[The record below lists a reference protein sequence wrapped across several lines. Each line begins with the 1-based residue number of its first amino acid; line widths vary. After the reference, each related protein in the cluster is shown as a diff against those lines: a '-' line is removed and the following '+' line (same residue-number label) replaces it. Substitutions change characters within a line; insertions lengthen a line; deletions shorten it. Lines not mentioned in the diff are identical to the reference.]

1 MKLHGLSWRIGL
13 PFLLLVLSFT
23 LTLALF
29 LREQIVAQDQQRI
42 ERLASANAA
51 FIDQA
56 SLPLSERLAG
66 ELTRVTGCDVYFR
79 RGTRLT
85 PAPSDAALGTQLLQA
100 KANAKVQA
108 AGIMQ
113 VVVVPLPEDS
123 ELVLVH
129 QPDTQLFDPRI
140 LQVVIA
146 FWVLA
151 LLLAWLVVRGLVRP
165 LRNLASQV
173 RNIEQP
179 EALILPET
187 DRHDEIGDV
196 ARAMAHTHATL
207 HGEREQRA
215 RMEKLAILGRM
226 TTSLAHEIRNPI
238 AAIKMHAQLWRNR
251 ETTEA
256 PDVIEGEA
264 DRIEALINQWMFL
277 SRPDPPAFTTADIGE
292 LLDQTLRS
300 QSAQMQHAGVTVTVH
315 KHGVLTAR
323 CDRQRLQHVLHNLC
337 TNAMQAMPHG
347 GELIV
352 TANGEGS
359 KLELVFTDSGPGFSS
374 EARTR
379 YAEYFF
385 SEKEGGMGI
394 GLSVAQEIVA
404 AHHGELHIDNPKGFG
419 ARVRLLLPK
428 VEAAS

>member
-238 AAIKMHAQLWRNR
+238 NAIQGLCETNLEAALPAPPEVLRKIQSCAR
-251 ETTEA
+251 ELEDTVR
-256 PDVIEGEA
+256 DVLDFSRLDRGNVTIESIPFNPV
-264 DRIEALINQWMFL
+264 RALEEVIAHYNSPIPPSETL
-277 SRPDPPAFTTADIGE
+277 DPNLA
-292 LLDQTLRS
+292 
-300 QSAQMQHAGVTVTVH
+300 
-315 KHGVLTAR
+315 KHPQGL
-323 CDRQRLQHVLHNLC
+323 
-337 TNAMQAMPHG
+337 
-347 GELIV
+347 
-352 TANGEGS
+352 
-359 KLELVFTDSGPGFSS
+359 
-374 EARTR
+374 
-379 YAEYFF
+379 
-385 SEKEGGMGI
+385 
-394 GLSVAQEIVA
+394 GLSA
-404 AHHGELHIDNPKGFG
+404 DD
-419 ARVRLLLPK
+419 
-428 VEAAS
+428 EAALAAFLRTLGDPLMSPAR